1 MKKRNKFAE
10 HYFKNLIISSSLI
23 DYKKLEKFAN
33 ELAKVKKKNGRLF
46 FIGVGGRKQYLVNPF
61 GVTIVW

>member
-1 MKKRNKFAE
+1 MKKKNKFAE

-33 ELAKVKKKNGRLF
+33 ELAKVKKKMADF
-46 FIGVGGRKQYLVNPF
+46 FLLE
-61 GVTIVW
+61 